1 MLWPT
6 VLLVCSLATAS
17 TAAAVNSSALST
29 AITTAEVV
37 SPSALAAAIGGS
49 VGAVFGVQT
58 ETGDTRIIYQAFP
71 SNNIMQLSVSGP
83 FSNVT
88 FSTDSRIL
96 VPGANVSTGTPI
108 NGFIIGPQFTTNL
121 TVSEWYWLS
130 TNGIHWGTGTA
141 CPDCIQNSGF
151 VASNNTIGLYA
162 MATINGGRRVG
173 FLSSDQSG
181 IVEVDRVSF
190 GSPYIIVVLV
200 FTNTI
205 RGLFPSTHI
214 EELWYPLHWRV
225 LHLTQ
230 LEFSEITMKG
240 RNEVTKQKSGPG
252 GPRWRVLS
260 QRSQPVFPSLPFVHI
275 YPEGPKFPSVEDR
288 PSVASAAGYLIDN
301 CVEER
306 GKPIF
311 GGGEMVSAMSQRRF
325 FADKLTTAGRTFGIQ
340 NTWEGGGLA
349 SSDVGCTSHRD
360 LISQQE
366 SFSNLNAA
374 ARNHTADD
382 TNKQMIAALAVR
394 TS

>member
-108 NGFIIGPQFTTNL
+108 NGFIIGPQFTTYGFYYLSQNL
-121 TVSEWYWLS
+121 TS
-130 TNGIHWGTGTA
+130 
-141 CPDCIQNSGF
+141 NSGF

-190 GSPYIIVVLV
+190 GSPYV
-200 FTNTI
+200 FA
-205 RGLFPSTHI
+205 RLP
-214 EELWYPLHWRV
+214 P
-225 LHLTQ
+225 
-230 LEFSEITMKG
+230 
-240 RNEVTKQKSGPG
+240 TK
-252 GPRWRVLS
+252 
-260 QRSQPVFPSLPFVHI
+260 
-275 YPEGPKFPSVEDR
+275 
-288 PSVASAAGYLIDN
+288 
-301 CVEER
+301 
-306 GKPIF
+306 
-311 GGGEMVSAMSQRRF
+311 
-325 FADKLTTAGRTFGIQ
+325 
-340 NTWEGGGLA
+340 
-349 SSDVGCTSHRD
+349 
-360 LISQQE
+360 
-366 SFSNLNAA
+366 
-374 ARNHTADD
+374 
-382 TNKQMIAALAVR
+382 
-394 TS
+394 